1 MTRDYAPTEFLSKS
15 KEKPCLRHWLADLSL
30 DLASETAVTLVGRR
44 SINRASH
51 GRLCVPCLREY
62 SD

>member
-1 MTRDYAPTEFLSKS
+1 MTRDYARTEFLSKS
-15 KEKPCLRHWLADLSL
+15 KEKPCLRQLACRHVAGLGERDG
-30 DLASETAVTLVGRR
+30 VTLVGRR